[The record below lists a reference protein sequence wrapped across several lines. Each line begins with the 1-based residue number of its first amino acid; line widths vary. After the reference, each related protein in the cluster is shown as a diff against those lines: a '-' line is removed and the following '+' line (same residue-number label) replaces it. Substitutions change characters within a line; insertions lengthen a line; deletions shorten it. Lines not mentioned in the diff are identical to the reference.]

1 MNTNGGIYMLK
12 KLTIKTRLI
21 LSFSILVLALVGLG
35 LYSINSVNKVN
46 LQSTLISD
54 EWLPAMDAA
63 HTLNTLTSNYRV
75 SELRYVMA
83 GENADQL
90 AQMKERLVEEGQLIE
105 QQIANYETML
115 QGGEDKGLFENF
127 KLEWSEYLNTGEQ
140 VRSLVSQHETDKAMD
155 LIAGD
160 SRTQFDEASD
170 TILNLVKF
178 NQTNAE
184 RESNEGDALYS
195 STFVVLIT
203 IIIVMALVAVGLAI
217 LIVLSIIRPIG
228 KLSQAAEALALGDV
242 NVSVETNSQDEIGKL
257 MQVFSRMIA
266 SIRDQARVVEQV
278 ANGDLTVQVKVRSER
293 DLMGIKLQEMVDR
306 NNEILAS
313 INTAADQ
320 VASGSKQVSD
330 SSIALSQGATEQAS
344 SVEELTA
351 SLEEIST
358 QTKLNAQNANEA
370 NKLAADSKQS
380 ALQGNEQMKDMLG
393 AMREINEASSS
404 ISKIIKVIDEI
415 AFQTNILALN
425 AAVEAAR
432 AGQHGKGFAVVAEE
446 VRNLAARSA
455 NAAKETTD
463 MIEGS
468 INKVQDGTR
477 IADQTAEALKSIV
490 GDIERVAGLVG
501 DIAMASTEQAAAI
514 TQINQGI
521 SQVSQVIQTNSATS
535 EESAAA
541 SEELSSQAGLLKQQ
555 VARFKLKRSH
565 YTDYTGREEMNPE
578 VLRVLEQM
586 NEPRKSEVASASGT
600 GAPKILLSDSE
611 FGKY

>member
-1 MNTNGGIYMLK
+1 MLK

-21 LSFSILVLALVGLG
+21 FAFSMMVIAMVGLG
-35 LYSINSVNKVN
+35 LYSISSISKVN
-46 LQSTLISD
+46 NQSSLISD

-63 HTLNTLTSNYRV
+63 HTLNTMTSDYRI

-83 GENADQL
+83 GERPEL
-90 AQMKERLVEEGQLIE
+90 LEQMKARLEEEGKGL
-105 QQIANYETML
+105 QQHIDNYEQKL
-115 QGGEDKGLFENF
+115 SGQEEREIYEKF
-127 KLEWSEYLNTGEQ
+127 KQEWNDYLKTSEQ
-140 VRSLVSQHETDKAMD
+140 VRAFVAQHRTDDAFD
-155 LIAGD
+155 LISGD
-160 SRTQFDEASD
+160 SKKEFDDASNSL
-170 TILNLVKF
+170 LNLVKF
-178 NQTNAE
+178 NQSNADK
-184 RESNEGDALYS
+184 ESDEADAMYS
-195 STFVVLIT
+195 STFGVLIT
-203 IIIVMALVAVGLAI
+203 ILIVMALVAVGLAVM
-217 LIVLSIIRPIG
+217 IVLSITRPIG
-228 KLSQAAEALALGDV
+228 KLSMAAEAMALGDV
-242 NVSVETNSQDEIGKL
+242 NVSVDTTSQDEIGKL
-257 MQVFSRMIA
+257 MQAFSRMIG

-278 ANGDLTVQVKVRSER
+278 ANGDLTVQVKVRSEQ
-293 DLMGIKLQEMVDR
+293 DLMGIKLQEMVER

-344 SVEELTA
+344 SVEQLTA

-370 NKLAADSKQS
+370 NRLAADSKQS

-468 INKVQDGTR
+468 INKVQEGTR

-565 YTDYTGREEMNPE
+565 YADYAGREEMNPE

-586 NEPRKSEVASASGT
+586 NEPRKSEFGSGA

>member
-1 MNTNGGIYMLK
+1 MLK

-21 LSFSILVLALVGLG
+21 LSFSILVIALVGLG
-35 LYSINSVNKVN
+35 LYSINSINKVN
-46 LQSTLISD
+46 NQSTVISD

-63 HTLNTLTSNYRV
+63 HTLNTMTSDYRI

-83 GENADQL
+83 GERPEL
-90 AQMKERLVEEGQLIE
+90 LEQMKAQLEEEGKGL
-105 QQIANYETML
+105 QQHIDNYEQKL
-115 QGGEDKGLFENF
+115 SGQEDKQLYEKF
-127 KLEWSEYLNTGEQ
+127 KQEWSDYLKTSEQ
-140 VRSLVSQHETDKAMD
+140 VHALVAQHRTDDALD
-155 LIAGD
+155 LISGD
-160 SRTQFDEASD
+160 SKKEFDDASNSL
-170 TILNLVKF
+170 LNLVKF

-184 RESNEGDALYS
+184 KESDEGDAMYRS
-195 STFVVLIT
+195 SFSMLIA
-203 IIIVMALVAVGLAI
+203 IIIVMALIAVGLAVM
-217 LIVLSIIRPIG
+217 IVLSITRPIG
-228 KLSQAAEALALGDV
+228 KLSMAAEALALGDV
-242 NVSVETNSQDEIGKL
+242 NV
-257 MQVFSRMIA
+257 
-266 SIRDQARVVEQV
+266 
-278 ANGDLTVQVKVRSER
+278 
-293 DLMGIKLQEMVDR
+293 
-306 NNEILAS
+306 
-313 INTAADQ
+313 
-320 VASGSKQVSD
+320 
-330 SSIALSQGATEQAS
+330 
-344 SVEELTA
+344 
-351 SLEEIST
+351 
-358 QTKLNAQNANEA
+358 
-370 NKLAADSKQS
+370 
-380 ALQGNEQMKDMLG
+380 
-393 AMREINEASSS
+393 
-404 ISKIIKVIDEI
+404 
-415 AFQTNILALN
+415 TNILALN

-468 INKVQDGTR
+468 INKVQEGTR

-555 VARFKLKRSH
+555 VSRFKLKRNH
-565 YTDYTGREEMNPE
+565 YADYAGREEMNPE

-586 NEPRKSEVASASGT
+586 NEPRKSEFGSGT

>member
-1 MNTNGGIYMLK
+1 MLK

-21 LSFSILVLALVGLG
+21 LSFSILVIALVGLG
-35 LYSINSVNKVN
+35 IYSINSVNKVN
-46 LQSTLISD
+46 NQSTVISVD
-54 EWLPAMDAA
+54 WMPAMNAA
-63 HTLNTLTSNYRV
+63 HTLNTKTSDYRI
-75 SELRYVMA
+75 SELRYLMA
-83 GENADQL
+83 GEQPEQL
-90 AQMKERLVEEGQLIE
+90 AQVKEQLEKEGQLLQ
-105 QQIANYETML
+105 QQIADYELRL
-115 QGGEDKGLFENF
+115 QGEEDKQLYEKF
-127 KLEWSEYLNTGEQ
+127 KQEWNEYLQTGEQ
-140 VRSLVSQHETDKAMD
+140 IRALISQHKMQEAMD
-155 LIAGD
+155 LIAAD
-160 SRTQFDEASD
+160 SIDQFDQASD
-170 TILNLVKF
+170 TLLNLVKF

-184 RESNEGDALYS
+184 KESDEGDAMYRS
-195 STFVVLIT
+195 SFSMLIA
-203 IIIVMALVAVGLAI
+203 IIIVMALIAVGLAV
-217 LIVLSIIRPIG
+217 LIVLSITRPIG
-228 KLSQAAEALALGDV
+228 KLSKAAEALALGDV
-242 NVSVETNSQDEIGKL
+242 NVSVDTTSQDEIGKL
-257 MQVFSRMIA
+257 MQAFSRMIA

-278 ANGDLTVQVKVRSER
+278 ANGDLTVQVKVRSEQ
-293 DLMGIKLQEMVDR
+293 DLMGIKLQEMVER
-306 NNEILAS
+306 NNEILAN

-468 INKVQDGTR
+468 INKVQEGTR

-501 DIAMASTEQAAAI
+501 EIAMASTEQAAAI

-565 YTDYTGREEMNPE
+565 YADYAGREEINPE

-586 NEPRKSEVASASGT
+586 NDPRKTEFGSGT